1 MASEAKRGLIRIAS
15 NYVRVFTVIVVGLVV
30 VRLLLKGTGNEGWAL
45 ISLLGA
51 AAGLTTMTQEVVRSS
66 LIRELGVVYHLGN
79 DEHFRS
85 TYNASLAIS
94 AVIAL
99 LTAAFCFALLL
110 VLPLLEIPAEL
121 LPAARW
127 LVAARGVQAVA
138 VLLLAAPFSM
148 YKVTE
153 RMVAFNAWTIANRLC
168 YLVAALAVLWQ
179 GIDDAGRAV
188 TLYVVLSAV
197 LVTVTL
203 LVASGLMTVID
214 RRLVPAPSTI
224 TRDAMKAVL
233 HVGGWNGAAT
243 VAISIHHRL
252 SQVIMNL
259 AFGLWGNLILGLAN
273 QLTGAVRRLA
283 VGMTEGLDAVSTR
296 LSTTRDDGAVR
307 SLMRQSTRLH
317 GFATFPVAIGVTL
330 LAEPVLNLWVGNG
343 LEDPQTTLPAATM
356 LIRVMALGMASWTI
370 ADGWIRILYGAGHVT
385 RYAPLV
391 IAGGIA
397 NPLLAGLLLLVLP
410 ESVRYTAV
418 CWSFSIVLFI
428 VHGILV
434 PIAGARALGMTL
446 RQLLSPLGRPL
457 VVAVACA
464 PILLP
469 AFGDHDESSV
479 LWLALAIGAYAV
491 VYTAACILFVMEG
504 HERTRFARAALRRLP
519 GSAGR
524 AGVR

>member
-51 AAGLTTMTQEVVRSS
+51 AAGLTTITQEAVLSS
-66 LIRELGVVYHLGN
+66 LIRELGVVYHGGN
-79 DEHFRS
+79 DDHFRS
-85 TYNASLAIS
+85 TYNAALAIS

-99 LTAAFCFALLL
+99 LTAALCFGLLF

-127 LVAARGVQAVA
+127 LVAARGAQAAA

-153 RMVAFNAWTIANRLC
+153 RMVAFNAWTIAVRLG
-168 YLVAALAVLWQ
+168 YLVAALVVLWQ
-179 GIDDAGRAV
+179 GIDDAGQAV
-188 TLYVVLSAV
+188 TLYVVLSAI
-197 LVTVTL
+197 LVIGIMFV
-203 LVASGLMTVID
+203 SSILMIVID

-224 TRDAMKAVL
+224 TRDALKSVI
-233 HVGGWNGAAT
+233 HIGGWNGAAT
-243 VAISIHHRL
+243 VATSIHHRL

-259 AFGLWGNLILGLAN
+259 AFGLWGNLVLGLAA

-296 LSTTRDDGAVR
+296 LSTTEDDGAVR
-307 SLMRQSTRLH
+307 SLIRHSTRLH
-317 GFATFPVAIGVTL
+317 GFATIPVAVGVAL
-330 LAEPVLNLWVGNG
+330 LAEPVLSLWVGNR
-343 LEDPQTTLPAATM
+343 LEDPQTTLPTVTT
-356 LIRVMALGMASWTI
+356 LIRIMALGMASRAI

-397 NPLLAGLLLLVLP
+397 NPLLAGVLLLVLP

-418 CWSFSIVLFI
+418 CWSFSIVLFV

-434 PIAGARALGMTL
+434 PIAGARALGMTIG
-446 RQLLSPLGRPL
+446 QLLSPLLRPL
-457 VVAVACA
+457 IVAVACS

-469 AFGDHDESSV
+469 VFGHQDESLA
-479 LWLALAIGAYAV
+479 LWLSLCIGAYAV
-491 VYTAACILFVMEG
+491 VYTAGCILFVMEG
-504 HERTRFARAALRRLP
+504 HERTRFARAALRYLP
-519 GSAGR
+519 TAAGR
-524 AGVR
+524 PR